1 MADLTIREVASQTG
15 VSAATLRMWESRYGF
30 PVPERLPSGH
40 RRFSDEDV
48 ERVRRVVVDREA
60 GLSMRAA
67 IERAMGAR
75 TEPETSIFAALRRR
89 RPDLLPYVLP
99 KRTLIALSHAIEDEC
114 CARAERPV
122 LLASFQRPLFYRH
135 AERRWRELARTA
147 HAAVVF
153 ASFPE
158 RRDPDCGPV
167 EVPIEHSHPTLREW
181 ALVCDAPDYAAFLAA
196 WERPGQDETPDLD
209 RRFETVW
216 SVEPELVREAAH
228 VAAGIVSASAP
239 DLGPLL
245 NARLADAP
253 PPASDELRLVGALT
267 NRMVA
272 YVATGDGEV
281 TLPAPHASPGD

>member
-40 RRFSDEDV
+40 RRFSEEDV
-48 ERVRRVVVDREA
+48 EQVRRVVADRDA

-67 IERAMGAR
+67 IERALGTR

-122 LLASFQRPLFYRH
+122 LLASFQRPRFYRH
-135 AERRWRELARTA
+135 AEARWRELARTA

-153 ASFPE
+153 AAFPE
-158 RRDPDCGPV
+158 RRDPDGGPV
-167 EVPIEHSHPTLREW
+167 EVPVEHSHPTLREW
-181 ALVCDAPDYAAFLAA
+181 ALVCDARDYAAFLAA
-196 WERPGQDETPDLD
+196 WERPGQEQTPDLD
-209 RRFETVW
+209 RRFETIW

-228 VAAGIVSASAP
+228 VAAGIATAAAP

-245 NARLADAP
+245 GPRLADLP
-253 PPASDELRLVGALT
+253 PPASDELRLAGALT
-267 NRMVA
+267 NRMVG
-272 YVATGDGEV
+272 YVAGGEGGV
-281 TLPAPHASPGD
+281 TLPAPHASPAD